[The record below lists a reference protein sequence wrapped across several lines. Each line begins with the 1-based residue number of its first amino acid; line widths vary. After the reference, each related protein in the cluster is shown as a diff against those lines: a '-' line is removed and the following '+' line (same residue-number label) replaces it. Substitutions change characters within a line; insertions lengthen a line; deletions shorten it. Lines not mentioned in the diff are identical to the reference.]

1 MSDSVQATPTTTPAS
16 QPKSQPAP
24 SRRFLPAFRKRD
36 AAPGA
41 QRPPSSLR
49 GRIAAGLVI
58 GLAILLLLAIILTS
72 AGIFI
77 VERTLPQVDGTLTV
91 SGLHG
96 TVTVVRDQW
105 GVPHISGGDI
115 HDALFAQGYVTAQD
129 RLFQME
135 FNRRVAAGR
144 LAEFFGAGSNNRLI
158 KTDEFLRTL
167 GLYRAAQTEYQT
179 VDPTTRA
186 ELQAYA
192 DGVNAFLS
200 THRNSL
206 PLEFTILGVNPQPW
220 SPVDSLA
227 YGRVVALSLDSTW
240 YTKYTRALLIAK
252 VGATVAN
259 DLFPP
264 YPTNNPTLFGA
275 YDKAAPLT
283 ASSAQPAPT
292 PQRATPLTLTPTQQS
307 LFNRLPLDVLEGAT
321 IVHNLLGDVQSGLG
335 SNDWV
340 VDGTHT
346 TTGMPLLANDPHLGI
361 NMPSIWYEVALRG
374 GNLNVIG
381 YTFPGVPGVIIGHN
395 ADIAWGV
402 TNVGADNSD
411 LYLET
416 LDPNGHPGEYEF
428 GGAWLPI
435 QTRQETINV
444 RGDKPVTITVRSTVH
459 GPLLNSVVGDLA
471 KYPAVALKWTALQPG
486 YTFAG
491 FFQLDFARNWYEFNG
506 ALNHISIS
514 QNFVYADM
522 GGNIGY
528 RTSGVLPIRASAND
542 FLPVPGAAG
551 ANEWLGYVSQSRM
564 PTLYDPPTHIIAT
577 ANNQIVPTNYPVY
590 VTSSWDQGYRA
601 RRIVDLLLA
610 KPKLSSQD
618 FAAIQADV
626 YAEPTAQIDPIL
638 IRAGQASSGD
648 AVTAARILNSWD
660 GQMTRGSVAAAIYE
674 EASGYILRDT
684 LEPLLGKKL
693 YGVYEGNNGPDVLFS
708 VLVSLLSAPTAP
720 FFGAT
725 SPSDALT
732 ARDAIVVKALN
743 QAVSD
748 LRARFGSDS
757 AQWQWGL
764 LHQATFA
771 HPLASVTPLNLIFGV
786 APVQRPGDGV
796 TVSVGG
802 DDNFA
807 ADPPTYEQDTV
818 SSMRQIIDMSNLDNS
833 VWVTTTGES
842 GQPFSDHYKDLVP
855 LWDQNKYQQME
866 FSATAIAKADAHLLI
881 MKP

>member
-1 MSDSVQATPTTTPAS
+1 MSDSVEATPTTTSAS
-16 QPKSQPAP
+16 QPESRPA
-24 SRRFLPAFRKRD
+24 RRFLPARRR
-36 AAPGA
+36 AEASNGA
-41 QRPPSSLR
+41 TRPPSPVR
-49 GRIAAGLVI
+49 GRIAAGLVL
-58 GLAILLLLAIILTS
+58 GVAILLMLAIILTS

-91 SGLHG
+91 AGLHG

-105 GVPHISGGDI
+105 GVPHIAGGDL
-115 HDALFAQGYVTAQD
+115 HDTVFAQGYVTAQD
-129 RLFQME
+129 RFFQME

-144 LAEFFGAGSNNRLI
+144 LAELFGSGTDDSLI
-158 KTDEFLRTL
+158 KADEFLRTL

-179 VDPTTRA
+179 IDPQTKA
-186 ELQAYA
+186 ELQAYS

-200 THRNSL
+200 THKNSL
-206 PLEFTILGVNPQPW
+206 PLEFTILGVTPQAW

-252 VGATVAN
+252 VGLTVTN

-283 ASSAQPAPT
+283 ASSAQPAAQPMQSAPLAVT
-292 PQRATPLTLTPTQQS
+292 PAQQA
-307 LFNRLPLDVLEGAT
+307 LFSKLPLDVLEGAT
-321 IVHNLLGDVQSGLG
+321 IVHNLLGDVQAGLG

-346 TTGMPLLANDPHLGI
+346 TTGLPLLANDPHLGI
-361 NMPSIWYEVALRG
+361 NMPSIWYEIAMRG
-374 GNLNVIG
+374 GGLNVIG
-381 YTFPGVPGVIIGHN
+381 YSFPGVPGVVIGHN

-402 TNVGADNSD
+402 TNTGADNSD

-416 LDPNGHPGEYEF
+416 LDPKGHPGEYLF

-444 RGDKPVTITVRSTVH
+444 RGGKSVTITVRSTTH

-471 KYPAVALKWTALQPG
+471 SYPAVALKWTALQPG

-491 FFQLDFARNWYEFNG
+491 FFQLDFARNWYEFIG
-506 ALNHISIS
+506 ALEHISIS

-528 RTSGVLPIRASAND
+528 RTSGVLPIRAGANEL
-542 FLPVPGAAG
+542 LPVPGATG

-590 VTSSWDQGYRA
+590 VTNTWDQGYRA

-626 YAEPTAQIDPIL
+626 YAEPSGQIDPVL
-638 IRAGQASSGD
+638 IAVGQLSGGD
-648 AVTAARILNSWD
+648 AATAAHILSGWN

-693 YGVYEGNNGPDVLFS
+693 YGIYESNYSPAGLFS
-708 VLVSLLSAPTAP
+708 VLVSLLNAPTAP

-725 SPSDALT
+725 NPSDAPA
-732 ARDAIVVKALN
+732 ARNTVVEKALN

-757 AQWQWGL
+757 SQWQWGL

-771 HPLASVTPLNLIFGV
+771 HPLASVTPLNLVFGV

-842 GQPFSDHYKDLVP
+842 GQPFSNHYKDLVP

-866 FSATAIAKADAHLLI
+866 FSPTAVAKADVHLLI